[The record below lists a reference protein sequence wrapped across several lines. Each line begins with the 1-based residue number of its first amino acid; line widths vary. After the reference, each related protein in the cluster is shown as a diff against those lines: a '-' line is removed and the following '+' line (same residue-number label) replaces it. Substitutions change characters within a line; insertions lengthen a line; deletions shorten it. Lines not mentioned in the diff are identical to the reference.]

1 MLPGIGQMDHRFAGQ
16 PNDLPSLRDIVLKG
30 SRRLDVF
37 LRRGERRIGKLGLE
51 DTRVRVPE
59 ISLPGLFEHSVSP
72 VFFFPGIRPHSPI
85 SLPGVTDYS
94 EEYIGRTRI
103 SSGVSS

>member
-16 PNDLPSLRDIVLKG
+16 PNDLASLRDIVLKG

-51 DTRVRVPE
+51 DTCIRVPE

-72 VFFFPGIRPHSPI
+72 VVFFGIRPHSPV
-85 SLPGVTDYS
+85 SLPGATDYS
-94 EEYIGRTRI
+94 EEHIGRTRI